1 MEIWNVRNKC
11 GLLTSSETRWLE
23 EHNKSIRGF
32 SNYKKKKKVILTP
45 VINMSESLVP
55 ADIPHNSKANT
66 WASQKLQ
73 KMSRRQSG
81 SRKENLKSQRP
92 SETETN

>member
-1 MEIWNVRNKC
+1 
-11 GLLTSSETRWLE
+11 
-23 EHNKSIRGF
+23 
-32 SNYKKKKKVILTP
+32 
-45 VINMSESLVP
+45 MSESLVP

-81 SRKENLKSQRP
+81 SRKENPYPRGPQRQKP
-92 SETETN
+92 TETLWINQIKPGLLE

>member
-1 MEIWNVRNKC
+1 
-11 GLLTSSETRWLE
+11 
-23 EHNKSIRGF
+23 
-32 SNYKKKKKVILTP
+32 
-45 VINMSESLVP
+45 MSESLVP
-55 ADIPHNSKANT
+55 VDIPHNSKANT